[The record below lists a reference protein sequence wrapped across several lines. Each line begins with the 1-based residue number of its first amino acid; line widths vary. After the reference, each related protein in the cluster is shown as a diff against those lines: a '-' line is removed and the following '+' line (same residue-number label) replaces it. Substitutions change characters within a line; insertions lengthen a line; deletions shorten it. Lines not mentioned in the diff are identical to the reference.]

1 MRPSPPRG
9 RPPVRGW
16 GDLRFSQMG
25 ILPKK
30 EANILTGGGFRE
42 GAEPPPDTILCK
54 EGWFNL
60 GI

>member
-1 MRPSPPRG
+1 ME
-9 RPPVRGW
+9 
-16 GDLRFSQMG
+16 

-42 GAEPPPDTILCK
+42 GAEAPPDTIPCK